1 MKSIKGVLF
10 DLDGVFYVGN
20 KLIPGG
26 NETLAWL
33 RAQGIEYRF
42 VTNNTT
48 LSRSALVAKLQHLGL
63 NISENELLSANYAG
77 VLQLQKMGLTGCRLV
92 LAEAAQADYPPSVED
107 DPEAIVVGDIGND
120 WDYDL
125 LNSLMNQLLEGA
137 ELIALHKGRY
147 FQTDKGLMLDSGAF
161 VAALEHATAKKA
173 HIVGKPNAAFFEMG
187 SALLKAAANELL
199 MVGDDLINDIEGA
212 QNAGYHAVLVQTG
225 KYRKALL
232 EQSPITPDGIMASI
246 AALPSYLS
254 ALIRQ

>member
-10 DLDGVFYVGN
+10 DLDGVFYVGS

-33 RAQGIEYRF
+33 REQGIGYRF

-48 LSRSALVAKLQHLGL
+48 MSRSALVAKLQHMGL
-63 NISENELLSANYAG
+63 DISENELLSANYAG
-77 VLQLQKMGLTGCRLV
+77 VVQLQKMGLTRCRLV
-92 LAEAAQADYPPSVED
+92 LAEAAQTDYPPAVEN
-107 DPEAIVVGDIGND
+107 DPEAIVIGDIGNE

-147 FQTDKGLMLDSGAF
+147 FQTDEGLMLDSGAF
-161 VAALEHATAKKA
+161 VAALEHATGKKA
-173 HIVGKPNAAFFEMG
+173 HVVGKPSTAFFEMG
-187 SALLKAAANELL
+187 SALLNVAPNELL

-212 QNAGYHAVLVQTG
+212 QRAGYQGVLVQTG
-225 KYRKALL
+225 KYREALVK
-232 EQSPITPDGIMASI
+232 QSDISPNGIITSVAE
-246 AALPSYLS
+246 LPNFLS
-254 ALIRQ
+254 AITG

>member
-1 MKSIKGVLF
+1 MKFIKGVLF
-10 DLDGVFYVGN
+10 DLDGVFYVGG
-20 KLIPGG
+20 KLVPGG

-33 RAQGIEYRF
+33 RAQGIGYRF

-77 VLQLQKMGLTGCRLV
+77 VLQLQKMGLTRCRLV
-92 LAEAAQADYPPSVED
+92 LAEAAQADYPPSVDD

-161 VAALEHATAKKA
+161 VAALEHATGKKA

-187 SALLKAAANELL
+187 SALLNAAPIELL

-212 QNAGYHAVLVQTG
+212 QNSGYHAVLVQTG
-225 KYRKALL
+225 KYRKALV
-232 EQSPITPDGIMASI
+232 EQSPIAPDGIIASI

-254 ALIRQ
+254 ALIKQ

>member
-10 DLDGVFYVGN
+10 DLDGVFYVGG

-107 DPEAIVVGDIGND
+107 DPEALGVGEMGSDC
-120 WDYDL
+120 DYDL
-125 LNSLMNQLLEGA
+125 LNS
-137 ELIALHKGRY
+137 
-147 FQTDKGLMLDSGAF
+147 
-161 VAALEHATAKKA
+161 
-173 HIVGKPNAAFFEMG
+173 
-187 SALLKAAANELL
+187 
-199 MVGDDLINDIEGA
+199 
-212 QNAGYHAVLVQTG
+212 
-225 KYRKALL
+225 
-232 EQSPITPDGIMASI
+232 
-246 AALPSYLS
+246 
-254 ALIRQ
+254 

>member
-1 MKSIKGVLF
+1 MNAIKGVLF
-10 DLDGVFYVGN
+10 DLDGVFYVGG

-33 RAQGIEYRF
+33 RAQGIGYRF

-63 NISENELLSANYAG
+63 DISENELLSANYAG
-77 VLQLQKMGLTGCRLV
+77 VLQLQKMGLTRCRLV
-92 LAEAAQADYPPSVED
+92 LAEAAQTDYPPAVED
-107 DPEAIVVGDIGND
+107 DPEAIVIGDIGNE

-161 VAALEHATAKKA
+161 VAALEHATGKKA
-173 HIVGKPNAAFFEMG
+173 YVVGKPNAAFFEM
-187 SALLKAAANELL
+187 STAVLKAATDELI

-212 QNAGYHAVLVQTG
+212 QNAGYYAVLVQTG
-225 KYRKALL
+225 KYRKDLVD
-232 EQSPITPDGIMASI
+232 QTQIKPDGIISSI
-246 AALPSYLS
+246 AALPNYLS
-254 ALIRQ
+254 ALIKR

>member
-10 DLDGVFYVGN
+10 DLDGVFYVGG

-33 RAQGIEYRF
+33 RAKGIGYRF

-48 LSRSALVAKLQHLGL
+48 LSRSALVAKLQQLGL
-63 NISENELLSANYAG
+63 DISENELLSANYAG
-77 VLQLQKMGLTGCRLV
+77 VLQLQKMGLTRCRLV
-92 LAEAAQADYPPSVED
+92 LDEAAQTDYPPAVDD
-107 DPEAIVVGDIGND
+107 DPEAIVIGDIGNE

-161 VAALEHATAKKA
+161 VAALEHAT
-173 HIVGKPNAAFFEMG
+173 GKGAYSGQTQRCFFEMG
-187 SALLKAAANELL
+187 SALLNATAKELV
-199 MVGDDLINDIEGA
+199 MVGDDLSNDIEGA

-225 KYRKALL
+225 KYRKALV
-232 EQSPITPDGIMASI
+232 EQSPITPDGILTSV
-246 AALPSYLS
+246 AALPNYLA
-254 ALIRQ
+254 ALMK

>member
-10 DLDGVFYVGN
+10 DLDGVFYVGG

-33 RAQGIEYRF
+33 RAKGIGYRF

-48 LSRSALVAKLQHLGL
+48 LSRSALVTKLQHLGL
-63 NISENELLSANYAG
+63 DISENELLSANYAG
-77 VLQLQKMGLTGCRLV
+77 VLQLQKMGLTRCRLV
-92 LAEAAQADYPPSVED
+92 LAEAAQTDYPPTVTD
-107 DPEAIVVGDIGND
+107 QPEAIVIGDIGND

-137 ELIALHKGRY
+137 ALIALHKGRY

-161 VAALEHATAKKA
+161 VAALEHATGKKA
-173 HIVGKPNAAFFEMG
+173 HLVGKPNAAFFEMG
-187 SALLKAAANELL
+187 STLINATAKELV

-225 KYRKALL
+225 KYRKALV
-232 EQSPITPDGIMASI
+232 EQSPITPDGILTSV
-246 AALPSYLS
+246 AALPNYL
-254 ALIRQ
+254 ADLMK